1 MIFGGGASSSS
12 RAFECGGLKWD
23 EWANK
28 MHSFFVFLIRKCTAF
43 ERERERER
51 ERNNVKERLKFLW
64 ERKRERIE
72 EAAH

>member
-51 ERNNVKERLKFLW
+51 NNVKERLKFLW
-64 ERKRERIE
+64 ERKRKRERE
-72 EAAH
+72 RERE